1 MTRTKVQ
8 IDTKRMPDEWTLEDA
23 VAQFE
28 AIQSSM
34 EWRKTYGRPFDAMA
48 LIARALLATWEVA
61 ENPPAAKRRKELE
74 ALIISLTSDWDTM
87 RGLPISW
94 RSLEHRGMLAIV
106 AWAIKML
113 SEALRK
119 PGK

>member
-1 MTRTKVQ
+1 MSRTKVQ
-8 IDTKRMPDEWTLEDA
+8 IDTKRMPDEWTLKDA
-23 VAQFE
+23 EKQFSDIE
-28 AIQSSM
+28 SSIQ
-34 EWRKTYGRPFDAMA
+34 WKAARGRPFDAMA

-61 ENPPAAKRRKELE
+61 ENPPTAKRRRELE
-74 ALIISLTSDWDTM
+74 ALIVSLTSDWDTM

-94 RSLEHRGMLAIV
+94 RSFEHRGMLAIV

-113 SEALRK
+113 AEALKK